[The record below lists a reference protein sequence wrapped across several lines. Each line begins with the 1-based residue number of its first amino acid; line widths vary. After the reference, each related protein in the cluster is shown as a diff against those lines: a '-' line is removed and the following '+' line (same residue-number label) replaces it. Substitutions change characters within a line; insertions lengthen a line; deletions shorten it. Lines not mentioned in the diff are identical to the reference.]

1 MAFESIPLRRV
12 EEDLQHPLTRSSWPA
27 TLAPVAQLLDGLD
40 LGQATVFVGEYGAGK
55 STLVEAIAR
64 LLPARRDH
72 ARLLHLLGG
81 KPWQQAGPALPRDL
95 APPLTSAIGR
105 WLTRDLMVL
114 TIIIIRRSVSPVNT
128 PQLLLPALAVTAVL
142 VLAGCSTP
150 GPAASA
156 GGDSDLRV
164 VATTTQV
171 ADLTRNIVGDT
182 AGVEVTQLIQPNQSA
197 HSYDPSVA
205 DLTALG
211 AADVLVINGVGLE
224 EWLDDAIEAS
234 GFDGITVD
242 SDEGIT
248 VQDGEAGHEDEA
260 EHAGETEA
268 EHAAEEAEHDHS
280 GGNPHI
286 WTAVANAEAMV
297 GTIAAGL
304 TAASST
310 HAADFEANEAAYAGR
325 LAELDGWIHENI
337 DAVPA
342 DQRLLVS
349 NHDAFGYFTDAY
361 GITYVGSVIPSFDDN
376 AEPSA
381 AEIDELVAAIT
392 ATGVKAVFSEAS
404 INPKAADTIATE
416 AGVAV
421 YSGAD
426 ALYGDSLG
434 PVGSDGD
441 TYIASQL
448 HNVRLI
454 LESWGVTPSAVPAD
468 LQ

>member
-1 MAFESIPLRRV
+1 MKTS
-12 EEDLQHPLTRSSWPA
+12 
-27 TLAPVAQLLDGLD
+27 
-40 LGQATVFVGEYGAGK
+40 
-55 STLVEAIAR
+55 R
-64 LLPARRDH
+64 LL
-72 ARLLHLLGG
+72 
-81 KPWQQAGPALPRDL
+81 
-95 APPLTSAIGR
+95 I
-105 WLTRDLMVL
+105 
-114 TIIIIRRSVSPVNT
+114 
-128 PQLLLPALAVTAVL
+128 PALAASAAL
-142 VLAGCSTP
+142 VLAGCS
-150 GPAASA
+150 ASA
-156 GGDSDLRV
+156 TNAAGADGDLKV
-164 VATTTQV
+164 VATTTQI
-171 ADLTRNIVGDT
+171 ADLTRNVVGDT
-182 AGVEVTQLIQPNQSA
+182 DGVTITQLIQPNQSA

-211 AADVLVINGVGLE
+211 EADVLVINGVGLE

-234 GFDGITVD
+234 GFDGVTID

-248 VQDGEAGHEDEA
+248 IQGVEAGHEDEA
-260 EHAGETEA
+260 AHED
-268 EHAAEEAEHDHS
+268 EAEHDDEAAEDEHTHE

-286 WTAVANAEAMV
+286 WTDVSNAETMV
-297 GTIAAGL
+297 ATIADGL
-304 TAASST
+304 AAASAA
-310 HAADFEANEAAYAGR
+310 HADDFEANEAAYAGR
-325 LAELDGWIHENI
+325 LAELDAWIRENV

-349 NHDAFGYFTDAY
+349 NHDAFGYFTAAY

-381 AEIDELVAAIT
+381 AEIDALVAAVT

-404 INPKAADTIATE
+404 INPKAADTIAAE

-421 YSGAD
+421 YSGDD

-434 PVGSDGD
+434 PADSDGA
-441 TYIASQL
+441 TYIATQL

>member
-1 MAFESIPLRRV
+1 M
-12 EEDLQHPLTRSSWPA
+12 
-27 TLAPVAQLLDGLD
+27 
-40 LGQATVFVGEYGAGK
+40 K
-55 STLVEAIAR
+55 
-64 LLPARRDH
+64 
-72 ARLLHLLGG
+72 
-81 KPWQQAGPALPRDL
+81 
-95 APPLTSAIGR
+95 TSK
-105 WLTRDLMVL
+105 
-114 TIIIIRRSVSPVNT
+114 
-128 PQLLLPALAVTAVL
+128 LLLPALAASAAL
-142 VLAGCSTP
+142 VLAGCSATATN
-150 GPAASA
+150 AAGS
-156 GGDSDLRV
+156 GDDLKV

-171 ADLTRNIVGDT
+171 ADLTRNIVGD
-182 AGVEVTQLIQPNQSA
+182 ADGVTITQLIQPNQSA

-234 GFDGITVD
+234 GFDGVTID

-248 VQDGEAGHEDEA
+248 IQGDEAGHDDEAGDDEAAHDDEA
-260 EHAGETEA
+260 EH
-268 EHAAEEAEHDHS
+268 EHDHS

-286 WTAVANAEAMV
+286 WTDVKNAEAMV
-297 GTIAAGL
+297 ATIADGLAG
-304 TAASST
+304 ASAD
-310 HAADFEANEAAYAGR
+310 HADEFAANEAAYTAQ
-325 LAELDGWIHENI
+325 LAALEGWIHENI

-342 DQRLLVS
+342 DERLLVS
-349 NHDAFGYFTDAY
+349 NHDAFGYFTAAY

-381 AEIDELVAAIT
+381 AEIDALVAAVK

-404 INPKAADTIATE
+404 INPKAADTIAAE

-421 YSGAD
+421 YSGDD

-434 PVGSDGD
+434 PADSDGA
-441 TYIASQL
+441 TYIATQL
-448 HNVRLI
+448 HNVSLI

>member
-1 MAFESIPLRRV
+1 
-12 EEDLQHPLTRSSWPA
+12 
-27 TLAPVAQLLDGLD
+27 
-40 LGQATVFVGEYGAGK
+40 
-55 STLVEAIAR
+55 
-64 LLPARRDH
+64 
-72 ARLLHLLGG
+72 
-81 KPWQQAGPALPRDL
+81 
-95 APPLTSAIGR
+95 
-105 WLTRDLMVL
+105 MVL
-114 TIIIIRRSVSPVNT
+114 TIIIIRRSVSGVTTPKFVLPV
-128 PQLLLPALAVTAVL
+128 LAVSAAL
-142 VLAGCSTP
+142 VLAGCSAS
-150 GPAASA
+150 GSAASEGSA
-156 GGDSDLRV
+156 DDLKI
-164 VATTTQV
+164 VATTTQI
-171 ADLTRNIVGDT
+171 ADLTRNVVGDS

-234 GFDGITVD
+234 GFDGVTID

-248 VQDGEAGHEDEA
+248 IQDVEAGHEGEHAEEHDDHADED
-260 EHAGETEA
+260 EHAGETAEEHDEHADETEA
-268 EHAAEEAEHDHS
+268 EHAEHEHA

-297 GTIAAGL
+297 ATIADGL
-304 TAASST
+304 AEASST
-310 HAADFEANEAAYAGR
+310 HAEDFEANEAAYAAQ
-325 LAELDGWIHENI
+325 LAELDGWIHENV

-349 NHDAFGYFTDAY
+349 NHDAFGYFTAAY

-381 AEIDELVAAIT
+381 AEIDQLVAAIA

-404 INPKAADTIATE
+404 ISPKAADTIASE

-421 YSGAD
+421 YSGED

-434 PVGSDGD
+434 PADSDGA